1 VENLY
6 DIAIIGSGP
15 AAISA
20 AINGKI
26 RNKNLIIFG
35 QENLSDKLAV
45 APKIDNYLGLYK
57 ITGKDL
63 TNKFREHSE
72 LMGIEIT
79 KERVNNIYAMGSH
92 FILMVNDKSYNAKT
106 IIIATG
112 VQYGNVIKGE
122 QEYLGKGVG
131 YCATCDAPLY
141 KGKVVTIIG
150 YNKEAEEEA
159 NFVSELVSKL
169 YYIPMYKEEPHI
181 NSSIEIIKDIPMEII
196 GDGIKTNGVK
206 LKNGEIKSDGIFVMK
221 DSIPPDQLVPGLLV
235 EDHHIKADRL
245 MQTNLDGCFAA
256 GDCVGKPYQYLKA
269 AGEGQIAALSA
280 VSYLNSIK

>member
-1 VENLY
+1 MEDLY

-26 RNKNLIIFG
+26 RNKKLIVFG
-35 QENLSDKLAV
+35 QENLSNKLAV
-45 APKIDNYLGLYK
+45 APRIDNYLGFYG

-63 TNKFREHSE
+63 TNKFKKHSE
-72 LMGIEIT
+72 SMGIEIT
-79 KERVNNIYAMGSH
+79 KERVNNIYDMGSH
-92 FILMVNDKSYNAKT
+92 FVLMINDKPYNAKT
-106 IIIATG
+106 VIIATG
-112 VQYGNVIKGE
+112 VTFGNVVKGE
-122 QEYLGKGVG
+122 LEYLGNGVG

-141 KGKVVTIIG
+141 KGKAVTIIG
-150 YNKEAEEEA
+150 YNKEAEEDA

-181 NSSIEIIKDIPMEII
+181 NSSIEIIKDMPMEIV
-196 GDGIKTNGVK
+196 GDGIKANGVK
-206 LKNGEIKSDGIFVMK
+206 LRTGEIKCDGIFIMK

-235 EDHHIKADRL
+235 EDRHIKTDKL
-245 MQTNLDGCFAA
+245 MQTNLHGCFAA
-256 GDCVGKPYQYLKA
+256 GDCVGKPYQYLKS

-280 VSYLNSIK
+280 VSYLNTVK